1 MSGGLLLLC
10 TCCWTSTPGQG
21 TPRDG
26 RGLPTLAR
34 EEARMIREFEEGRLG
49 ELPDSRSDAGGIV
62 QQYSQTCTPAW
73 ASTHTRLSVLCPPTA
88 GRNDAQ
94 GSRALHLA
102 RA

>member
-1 MSGGLLLLC
+1 MGVCYCCARVAGPQLLGK
-10 TCCWTSTPGQG
+10 GQHG
-21 TPRDG
+21 MGAGHPI
-26 RGLPTLAR
+26 LAW
-34 EEARMIREFEEGRLG
+34 EETRMIHEFKEGRLG

-62 QQYSQTCTPAW
+62 QKYSQTCPPAW

-94 GSRALHLA
+94 GHRELHLP